1 MRNRGKHQQKEQGL
15 NILRFVQAM
24 QVMAAALSKV
34 SKTLGFLVI
43 SGFMVLLSFHVAF
56 AELEL
61 VSVATDGTPPL

>member
-1 MRNRGKHQQKEQGL
+1 
-15 NILRFVQAM
+15 M